1 VTAAPGGATASTG
14 PRRARRGPRVGFVLI
29 AVLAGLLAA
38 YDLSEAVTNL
48 VLVPQDVRYQNN
60 AFFDEV
66 GVGSL
71 AASPPWAALWANVL
85 LPPVAYIVALL
96 VARRR
101 TLGRAALVFATGL
114 AAVAAA
120 SLSLTAYVLSI

>member
-1 VTAAPGGATASTG
+1 VSAAHDGPVASAATR
-14 PRRARRGPRVGFVLI
+14 PARRRPRPGFVLI
-29 AVLAGLLAA
+29 AVVAGLLAA

-48 VLVPQDVRYQNN
+48 VFVPQDVRYQNN
-60 AFFDEV
+60 EFFSEV

-85 LPPVAYIVALL
+85 LPPVAYAAALL

-101 TLGRAALVFATGL
+101 PLGQVALAFATGL
-114 AAVAAA
+114 AAVAAV